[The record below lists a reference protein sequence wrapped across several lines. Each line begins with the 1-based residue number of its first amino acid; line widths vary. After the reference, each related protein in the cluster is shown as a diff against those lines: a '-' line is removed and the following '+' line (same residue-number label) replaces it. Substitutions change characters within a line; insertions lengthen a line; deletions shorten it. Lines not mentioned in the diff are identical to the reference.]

1 MFGQWVTDPIID
13 FAHHAHKF
21 PGLES
26 RGRYELQRDCAAIAA
41 EAAEHAVQK
50 FKPEQIMADAE
61 ARGNRARRVKTARE
75 EAAGEPKYTV
85 TRMDVLEVD
94 FYRFVA
100 TAARNLVQRKKRILE
115 QDVAERKELA
125 ERITGELSRLSEQYR
140 ASKEDVMLALEAKP
154 SNDGGFVMVPTSE
167 SVGTEAGEGSSVEG
181 WIHAAVDDEFCAGIE
196 VETDDDWLVVTA

>member
-1 MFGQWVTDPIID
+1 MPDPIID

-21 PGLES
+21 PGVES

-61 ARGNRARRVKTARE
+61 ARGNRARRVITARE

-85 TRMDVLEVD
+85 
-94 FYRFVA
+94 
-100 TAARNLVQRKKRILE
+100 ARWTNLVQRRKRILE

-125 ERITGELSRLSEQYR
+125 ERVTGELSRLSEQYR
-140 ASKEDVMLALEAKP
+140 ASKQDVMLALEAKA
-154 SNDGGFVMVPTSE
+154 SNDGGFVMVPDSE
-167 SVGTEAGEGSSVEG
+167 SVGTEAAEGSSVEG